1 MMVRSTITKRG
12 RGRERKRG
20 RGKQRIMNSSLE
32 ARSEANE
39 FIRENCG
46 PAAKGLAFDQLLLPL
61 CWPEPN
67 WKLMKSE
74 L

>member
-1 MMVRSTITKRG
+1 MMVRSTITKRV
-12 RGRERKRG
+12 REGERE
-20 RGKQRIMNSSLE
+20 RGKQRIMNSSLQ

-61 CWPEPN
+61 
-67 WKLMKSE
+67 LARTE
-74 L
+74 LKIDEK

>member
-1 MMVRSTITKRG
+1 MVRHTIIEKERG
-12 RGRERKRG
+12 E
-20 RGKQRIMNSSLE
+20 KQRIMNSSLQ

-61 CWPEPN
+61 LALTLTRN
-67 WKLMKSE
+67 
-74 L
+74 

>member
-1 MMVRSTITKRG
+1 MMVRSTITKS
-12 RGRERKRG
+12 GRERG

-46 PAAKGLAFDQLLLPL
+46 PAAKGLASDQLLLPL
-61 CWPEPN
+61 
-67 WKLMKSE
+67 LARTE
-74 L
+74 LEIDEK

>member
-1 MMVRSTITKRG
+1 
-12 RGRERKRG
+12 
-20 RGKQRIMNSSLE
+20 MNSSLQ

-61 CWPEPN
+61 
-67 WKLMKSE
+67 LARTE
-74 L
+74 LEIDEK